1 MKIMK
6 ISHNNKSEHVE
17 KKQNNSTKKYLNL
30 KIIILIVVIIIVR
43 LLITEGPIMR
53 TMEVVM
59 YIMKII
65 VITIMTEKMD

>member
-43 LLITEGPIMR
+43 LLITEGPMR